1 MNKSDASRENGF
13 KSNGPFTEEGKQISS
28 QNSLKHGLY
37 SEKVV
42 LPEESHQE
50 FDLFYYDYISYYMPV
65 GPHREGSCQRSR
77 GEPLAVAPLCRLRI
91 GRTCG
96 SQKACA
102 QRARPDDA
110 FALDAFVVN
119 YTMGPKGV
127 LRALHRQE
135 ARMRRACERAD
146 MDLRRI
152 QAARLAPRWRKRRL
166 RERKTRKCET
176 NPRITPISM
185 SKPAFADKKRSNN
198 NRWPGNRSPISAP
211 NSMSAFGSLNCL

>member
-1 MNKSDASRENGF
+1 MNKSEASRENGS

-42 LPEESHQE
+42 LTEESHQE
-50 FDLFYYDYISYYMPV
+50 FDHFHHDYISYYMPV
-65 GPHREGSCQRSR
+65 GPIEKDLVKD
-77 GEPLAVAPLCRLRI
+77 LAENRWRLR
-91 GRTCG
+91 R
-96 SQKACA
+96 CA
-102 QRARPDDA
+102 GFESGVLVEARKLALKELGPDDA
-110 FALDAFVVN
+110 FAIDAFVVN

-152 QAARLAPRWRKRRL
+152 QAARLAPAMAEAAAERAENNKVRNEPKDPTDIYIQACL
-166 RERKTRKCET
+166 RGQKTLKQQPMAGE
-176 NPRITPISM
+176 P
-185 SKPAFADKKRSNN
+185 KPDYS
-198 NRWPGNRSPISAP
+198 PGTQ
-211 NSMSAFGSLNCL
+211 